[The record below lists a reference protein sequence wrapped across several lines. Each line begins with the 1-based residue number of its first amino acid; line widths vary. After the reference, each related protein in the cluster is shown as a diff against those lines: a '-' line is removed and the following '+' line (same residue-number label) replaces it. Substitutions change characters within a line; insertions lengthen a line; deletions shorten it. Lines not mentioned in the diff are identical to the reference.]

1 MNDTIA
7 RRRALASS
15 RRLLRITL
23 VTLVALLTVAVPA
36 GWWAAG
42 AGGAG
47 SAALGV
53 GLIGVLF
60 GGGILGLD
68 RAARG
73 RSPATGGLGAILA
86 AFSLR
91 LVVYAL
97 AFALVSRAAWV
108 HGPSL
113 ALATAASLACMLA
126 VELRAVAR
134 EPVEELETGAA
145 GVQVGADDPDGP
157 DDTDDTFT
165 TSGS

>member
-15 RRLLRITL
+15 RRLLR
-23 VTLVALLTVAVPA
+23 VTLLTLIALLVVAVPS

-42 AGGAG
+42 VGGAG

-60 GGGILGLD
+60 GGGLLGLD

-73 RSPATGGLGAILA
+73 SSPATGGLGAILA

-134 EPVEELETGAA
+134 EPVEELETGVV
-145 GVQVGADDPDGP
+145 GVQAGADDRDGP
-157 DDTDDTFT
+157 DDTST

>member
-15 RRLLRITL
+15 RRLLRVTL
-23 VTLVALLTVAVPA
+23 VTIVVLLLVAVPA

-42 AGGAG
+42 VGGAG

-60 GGGILGLD
+60 GGGLLGLD

-73 RSPATGGLGAILA
+73 RSPATSGLGSIMA

-134 EPVEELETGAA
+134 EPVEELETGRA
-145 GVQVGADDPDGP
+145 GVQAGADDRDGP
-157 DDTDDTFT
+157 DSTDDTFT

>member
-1 MNDTIA
+1 M
-7 RRRALASS
+7 R
-15 RRLLRITL
+15 
-23 VTLVALLTVAVPA
+23 VTLLTVGVLLIVAIPI
-36 GWWAAG
+36 GWWFAG
-42 AGGAG
+42 PGGAG
-47 SAALGV
+47 SAAIGV

-60 GGGILGLD
+60 GGGILGLHRSV
-68 RAARG
+68 RATG
-73 RSPATGGLGAILA
+73 PASGGLGGILV

-134 EPVEELETGAA
+134 EPMPELELEAA
-145 GVQVGADDPDGP
+145 GARMT
-157 DDTDDTFT
+157 TDDTGSTDGTST
-165 TSGS
+165 TRRS

>member
-1 MNDTIA
+1 VSDAVA

-15 RRLLRITL
+15 RRLLR
-23 VTLVALLTVAVPA
+23 VTLVALAVLMSVAIPA
-36 GWWAAG
+36 GWLIAG
-42 AGGAG
+42 PGGAG

-53 GLIGVLF
+53 ALIGVLF
-60 GGGILGLD
+60 GGGLLGLD

-73 RSPATGGLGAILA
+73 TGPATGGLGPIVA

-134 EPVEELETGAA
+134 EPMPELETGA
-145 GVQVGADDPDGP
+145 GVDQAATNDPDG
-157 DDTDDTFT
+157 TDDTVT
-165 TSGS
+165 TRRS